1 VRGIFSWFWRTPRDE
16 CCISSLVEAADR
28 ALYAAKDGGRDRLLI
43 EGEVVTM
50 LPVAPPRKW
59 AS

>member
-1 VRGIFSWFWRTPRDE
+1 MRGIFSWFWRTPRDE
-16 CCISSLVEAADR
+16 RCISSLVEAADR

-50 LPVAPPRKW
+50 PPVAPPRKW